1 MITSD
6 FRSYEQKGGFAMSYI
21 MTEVFINV
29 TSSLIVYF
37 VIKLIEKNK
46 DKN

>member
-1 MITSD
+1 
-6 FRSYEQKGGFAMSYI
+6 MSYI

-29 TSSLIVYF
+29 TSALIVYF
-37 VIKLIEKNK
+37 IIKLIEKNK

>member
-1 MITSD
+1 
-6 FRSYEQKGGFAMSYI
+6 MSYI

-29 TSSLIVYF
+29 TSTLIVYF
-37 VIKLIEKNK
+37 IIKLIEKNK